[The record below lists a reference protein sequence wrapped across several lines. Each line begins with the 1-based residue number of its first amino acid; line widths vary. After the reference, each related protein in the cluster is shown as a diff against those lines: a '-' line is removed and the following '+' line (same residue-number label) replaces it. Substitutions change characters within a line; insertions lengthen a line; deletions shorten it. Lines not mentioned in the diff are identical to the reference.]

1 MVITAKFAS
10 VCPCCNARI
19 EVGSKV
25 EWTKGSKARHVAC
38 TGPAPTGALVGIV
51 KVAPWRRSYTPSREL
66 RGRWTGCRCGSI
78 EGSPRDSDC
87 RQCQYDNE

>member
-25 EWTKGSKARHVAC
+25 EWTRGSKARHVGCSGSSAAVAA
-38 TGPAPTGALVGIV
+38 PA
-51 KVAPWRRSYTPSREL
+51 RRSYPR
-66 RGRWTGCRCGSI
+66 RVDCRRYGWDGVH
-78 EGSPRDSDC
+78 GSPSYYSSG
-87 RQCQYDNE
+87 QYDEDS